1 MRGTMDYCLCCTIK
15 GWWLFSQWPLTLRDP
30 LGLHQTSLLCTS
42 KHELTVSPIWEES
55 PIEKMWPLE
64 RYLSP
69 RKMSKLRL
77 QKMRNIKGADLK
89 MFSSNTAHLER
100 SWYAIHLWIGR
111 DWYGNGFLAI
121 LFQTIKICE
130 GMYGIDV
137 EQSVLDCAVQ
147 RINNTVSA

>member
-1 MRGTMDYCLCCTIK
+1 
-15 GWWLFSQWPLTLRDP
+15 
-30 LGLHQTSLLCTS
+30 
-42 KHELTVSPIWEES
+42 
-55 PIEKMWPLE
+55 
-64 RYLSP
+64 
-69 RKMSKLRL
+69 
-77 QKMRNIKGADLK
+77 MRNIKGADLK

-100 SWYAIHLWIGR
+100 SRYAINLWIGR

-121 LFQTIKICE
+121 LFHTIKICE